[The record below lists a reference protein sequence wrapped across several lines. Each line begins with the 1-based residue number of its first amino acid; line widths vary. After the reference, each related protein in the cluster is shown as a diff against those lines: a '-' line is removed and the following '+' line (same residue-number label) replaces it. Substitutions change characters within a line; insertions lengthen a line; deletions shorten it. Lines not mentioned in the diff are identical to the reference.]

1 MSKNNGDCIYVLEDN
16 KIAQST
22 PTEKTFFGD
31 IRKIV
36 SGYGMSYFK
45 CNSDNIESMISAIN
59 SAIQERKPCF
69 IHLETK
75 RLSSHSKSDDNRDD
89 KFIETLFV
97 DDILHN
103 KLSEGAMSYDDDYI
117 VEIKNLFD
125 EVKKDE
131 RKISMATIYNTLK
144 QFTSL
149 GLIREIVVDQN
160 KSLYCNN
167 NQSHYHLYI
176 EDEGKVID
184 IPTQNIDLDI
194 PSIPACLKLHD
205 IDVIVRIRTLK
216 DKNS

>member
-1 MSKNNGDCIYVLEDN
+1 M
-16 KIAQST
+16 T
-22 PTEKTFFGD
+22 
-31 IRKIV
+31 
-36 SGYGMSYFK
+36 
-45 CNSDNIESMISAIN
+45 SAIEVYNPMSAYN
-59 SAIQERKPCF
+59 SAISK
-69 IHLETK
+69 LEKNGIRATK
-75 RLSSHSKSDDNRDD
+75 QRRVLAKLIFD
-89 KFIETLFV
+89 KGKRHISAE
-97 DDILHN
+97 
-103 KLSEGAMSYDDDYI
+103 
-117 VEIKNLFD
+117 NLFD

-216 DKNS
+216 DKKS

>member
-1 MSKNNGDCIYVLEDN
+1 MTASIEVYNPMSAYN
-16 KIAQST
+16 
-22 PTEKTFFGD
+22 
-31 IRKIV
+31 
-36 SGYGMSYFK
+36 
-45 CNSDNIESMISAIN
+45 SAIN
-59 SAIQERKPCF
+59 KLEKNGIRATKQRRVLAKLIFDKGKRHISAE
-69 IHLETK
+69 
-75 RLSSHSKSDDNRDD
+75 
-89 KFIETLFV
+89 
-97 DDILHN
+97 
-103 KLSEGAMSYDDDYI
+103 
-117 VEIKNLFD
+117 NLFD

-144 QFTSL
+144 QFTTL

>member
-1 MSKNNGDCIYVLEDN
+1 MTASTEVYNPMSSYNIAINKLEKNGIRATKQRRILAKLLFN
-16 KIAQST
+16 KG
-22 PTEKTFFGD
+22 K
-31 IRKIV
+31 RH
-36 SGYGMSYFK
+36 
-45 CNSDNIESMISAIN
+45 ISA
-59 SAIQERKPCF
+59 E
-69 IHLETK
+69 
-75 RLSSHSKSDDNRDD
+75 
-89 KFIETLFV
+89 
-97 DDILHN
+97 
-103 KLSEGAMSYDDDYI
+103 
-117 VEIKNLFD
+117 NLFD

-184 IPTQNIDLDI
+184 IPTKNINLNI
-194 PSIPACLKLHD
+194 PSIPACLQLHN

-216 DKNS
+216 DKK

>member
-1 MSKNNGDCIYVLEDN
+1 MSAYSSAIKKLEKNGIRATKQRRVLAKLIFD
-16 KIAQST
+16 KG
-22 PTEKTFFGD
+22 K
-31 IRKIV
+31 RH
-36 SGYGMSYFK
+36 
-45 CNSDNIESMISAIN
+45 ISA
-59 SAIQERKPCF
+59 E
-69 IHLETK
+69 
-75 RLSSHSKSDDNRDD
+75 
-89 KFIETLFV
+89 
-97 DDILHN
+97 
-103 KLSEGAMSYDDDYI
+103 
-117 VEIKNLFD
+117 NLFD

-205 IDVIVRIRTLK
+205 IDVIVRIITLK